1 MVKSKKKAAKET
13 KETSKHLNAAMKTL
27 TSVLTGFRQSEASWI
42 DDIEEAHRCLRMS
55 FKQDDEVFDS
65 LESLN
70 IKYKY
75 LSKLRNTNK
84 ENKKK

>member
-1 MVKSKKKAAKET
+1 MVKSKKKTAKET
-13 KETSKHLNAAMKTL
+13 CKHLNAAMKTL
-27 TSVLTGFRQSEASWI
+27 SSVLTGFRQTEASWV

-55 FKQDDEVFDS
+55 FKQDDEVFDA

-75 LSKLRNTNK
+75 LQKLRNTNSINK
-84 ENKKK
+84 NKKK